1 MTGDFYSNMPDTTSR
16 MAPYRRSL
24 RLLVASTLLFTS
36 SLLLVTSVGVAQPD
50 DLEDR
55 ALFAEEMEDSDAALS
70 NEEQYNDE
78 EQYDND
84 VPVNQVQQ
92 TPATGG
98 VALLPLA
105 GSALTAG
112 AGGFVLLR
120 RK

>member
-1 MTGDFYSNMPDTTSR
+1 MPDTTSR

-24 RLLVASTLLFTS
+24 RRLMASTLLFIS
-36 SLLLVTSVGVAQPD
+36 SLMLVTSVGVAQSD
-50 DLEDR
+50 DLDNR
-55 ALFAEEMEDSDAALS
+55 ALFAEEMEDNDAALS
-70 NEEQYNDE
+70 NEERYNED
-78 EQYDND
+78 QYDND

-120 RK
+120 SK